1 MSLQTSKFLLEKIAT
16 LHHNMCLDEARIA
29 PIERDLM
36 LNYVRQ
42 LYEHFLEL
50 PVKHRPYAPQVVPVP
65 VPTVT
70 KPVAE
75 LVLVEMPKPVVE
87 APKPVVEV
95 AKPVVEAPKPIVE
108 VAKPVVE
115 APKPVVEVAKPV
127 VETPKPVVEA
137 PKPVVIAPKPVVEV
151 PKPVVEVPKPIVVA
165 PKPVVEAPKA
175 RQVSSEIAALFE
187 VSLGT
192 ELLDRLAQAP
202 IADLNRAF
210 SFNDRLLYSNELFN
224 SNLRYFEEKVKE
236 VNYSTTYEAA
246 QTMLED
252 SAILFKWTATDDRKK
267 AARNFLKLVR
277 RRFK

>member
-36 LNYVRQ
+36 LSYVRQ

-50 PVKHRPYAPQVVPVP
+50 PVKHRPHAPQVVPVP
-65 VPTVT
+65 VPIVT

-75 LVLVEMPKPVVE
+75 PPLVEMPKPVVE

-95 AKPVVEAPKPIVE
+95 PKPIVE
-108 VAKPVVE
+108 APKPVVE
-115 APKPVVEVAKPV
+115 APKPVVEA
-127 VETPKPVVEA
+127 
-137 PKPVVIAPKPVVEV
+137 

-165 PKPVVEAPKA
+165 PKPVVDAPKS
-175 RQVSSEIAALFE
+175 RPVSSEITALFE

-236 VNYSTTYEAA
+236 INYSTTYEAA

>member
-75 LVLVEMPKPVVE
+75 LVLVEMP
-87 APKPVVEV
+87 
-95 AKPVVEAPKPIVE
+95 
-108 VAKPVVE
+108 KPVVE